1 MKQLKHKLLFLTIAT
16 VSILPLAVASSC
28 DKKLVQAD
36 IEQNLEENY
45 ASLRASDYHNVGR
58 ILYQNV
64 ENPIKDKF
72 DDIIRVKRTLWEKF
86 NYIEGKIK
94 NIIDGDTIDIEV
106 TQQPRI
112 SYSGKEIIIPST
124 IKIRIP
130 MIDTL
135 EENTPEVKE
144 REKSLAHI
152 DSDYARKLLPAGTKV
167 RVVSENWTNK
177 SYNRHVG
184 SIFFGEKYEKNFA
197 IEMLAAGYT
206 LARIPEDA
214 ISDFKYSY
222 EEPFDNDKN
231 LYTYLLPYAAY
242 AMNDAII
249 NKRGFY
255 GEFELFGKKEQFNG
269 PYDFAK
275 EYLEHGEEI
284 ISTSRFIMHPK
295 LWRNVEPDAKNNI
308 YKFVAKYNKENS
320 KRVNSINTQEYQ
332 INATKKII
340 NEAVEILKDHIKK
353 FDDSTG
359 EPEKQ
364 KYHLYNLQTK
374 IEIFQTLNSIYENSE
389 KVNLE
394 ILELQKYLALAKTK
408 N

>member
-1 MKQLKHKLLFLTIAT
+1 MKQLKQRLLFLTIAT
-16 VSILPLAVASSC
+16 TAILPLAVASSC
-28 DKKLVQAD
+28 NKKLVQTD

-45 ASLRASDYHNVGR
+45 ASLKANDYHNVGR

-64 ENPIKDKF
+64 ENEIKDKF
-72 DDIIRVKRTLWEKF
+72 GYIVKIKRTLWEKF
-86 NYIEGKIK
+86 NYIEAKIK
-94 NIIDGDTIDIEV
+94 NVVDGDTISLEV
-106 TQQPRI
+106 TQPPRI
-112 SYSGKEIIIPST
+112 SYNGKEISIPSE

-135 EENTPEVKE
+135 EEHTSGVKE

-152 DSDYARKLLPAGTKV
+152 DSNYARKLLPVGTKV

-177 SYNRHVG
+177 TYNRHVG

-206 LARIPEDA
+206 LARIPEEA
-214 ISDFKYSY
+214 INDFTYSY
-222 EEPFDNDKN
+222 KDPFDNDKN
-231 LYTYLLPYAAY
+231 LYSYLLPYAAY

-255 GEFELFGKKEQFNG
+255 GEFELSGKKEQFNG

-284 ISTSRFIMHPK
+284 ISASRFIMHPK
-295 LWRNVEPDAKNNI
+295 LWRGVKSDAENNI
-308 YKFVAKYNKENS
+308 YKFVDKYNKENS
-320 KRVNSINTQEYQ
+320 KRVNSINTQEFR

-340 NEAVEILKDHIKK
+340 LDAIEILKDHIKK
-353 FDDSTG
+353 YDESTIG
-359 EPEKQ
+359 SEKQ

-374 IEIFQTLNSIYENSE
+374 VEIFETLNSIYKDFEE
-389 KVNLE
+389 IKLE
-394 ILELQKYLALAKTK
+394 ISELQNHLTLAKTK